1 MCITHIPSMGIFGR
15 YSDSESGSEHGE
27 GNTKQ
32 DDKVQ
37 KVLNAQHERFT
48 TAQELFVD
56 GVKKFIGDAQ
66 KTVLETTKRM
76 ATKLGIVCFFLNII
90 LFVSMFVFVSMK
102 PVVIPVTTTCP
113 SQQCPLVTCR
123 CLMKAPVCPG
133 PVVKPCN
140 EALNAS
146 SDVKITLNS
155 TTVAEAVVEIEEG
168 FYTESETLF
177 LEMLVNATAENPA
190 TEAVPDV
197 PLVKKETFKGTAMTV
212 SNVAMGCTIL
222 AGPAIVFLTAVQ
234 FFA

>member
-1 MCITHIPSMGIFGR
+1 MCITHIPSMGVFTV
-15 YSDSESGSEHGE
+15 YSDSEAGSEHDE

-32 DDKVQ
+32 DETVQ

-66 KTVLETTKRM
+66 KTVLETTKSM

-102 PVVIPVTTTCP
+102 PVVIHVTTTCP

-123 CLMKAPVCPG
+123 CLMKAPVCPA

-140 EALNAS
+140 EVLNAS

-155 TTVAEAVVEIEEG
+155 TTVAEAVVEMEEG

-177 LEMLVNATAENPA
+177 LEMLVNGTAENPA
-190 TEAVPDV
+190 TEAGSDV
-197 PLVKKETFKGTAMTV
+197 PVVKKETFKRTAVTV
-212 SNVAMGCTIL
+212 NDVAIACVI
-222 AGPAIVFLTAVQ
+222 AASPSIAFLTIVH
-234 FFA
+234 FFG